1 MILKLIFFKNVPYED
16 LFIIFLAFRGHRRT
30 HGAMSRRCLPSEILI
45 LCPNEPCLANLA
57 SGKKIGK
64 KAFFDI
70 FLTFFEL
77 QRDKGN
83 SSGSTKS
90 HLEYLHMIL
99 LRDKNDI
106 AKKKFNR
113 KSFQAALLRNRH
125 QNLPLS
131 KPCLPSP
138 PSCVDINH
146 LQLHQLSLVVIHLSP
161 SLHSP
166 PS

>member
-1 MILKLIFFKNVPYED
+1 MIFFKNVPYED

-30 HGAMSRRCLPSEILI
+30 HWALSGRCSPSEILI

-64 KAFFDI
+64 KAFYDI
-70 FLTFFEL
+70 FFSFFEL

-106 AKKKFNR
+106 GKKKVNR
-113 KSFQAALLRNRH
+113 KSFQAALMR
-125 QNLPLS
+125 
-131 KPCLPSP
+131 
-138 PSCVDINH
+138 
-146 LQLHQLSLVVIHLSP
+146 SLYNQKNKK
-161 SLHSP
+161 
-166 PS
+166 